1 VLLYDNQM
9 VLIQSTPL
17 QKMKDFI
24 GHLKVKTLRELIKSN
39 DTGVFVVLASFVSVE
54 EGVDAWFPDV
64 GVNPK
69 LKLNFSVFHFS

>member
-24 GHLKVKTLRELIKSN
+24 GHLKVKTLRELLKSN

-54 EGVDAWFPDV
+54 EGVDAWFHHL
-64 GVNPK
+64 GVKPK
-69 LKLNFSVFHFS
+69 LKLNFFVFHFS